1 MKKLLPFLLLFIT
14 LNLIAQEVVINEF
27 LASNDATIADQD
39 GEFEDWIELYNN
51 GSASI
56 NLAGYALSDDAE
68 DLAQWIFPAGTTIP
82 AKGYLIIWADDDEDQ
97 SGLHANFKLSS
108 GGETI
113 YLTNSVGAFVDTIE
127 YKDQTTDISFGRIPN
142 GTGDFQVMKPTFN
155 AENNADSDGDG
166 INADNDCNDADAT
179 IGAKQTAGTICND
192 GINITQADQIQ
203 SDGCTCTGI
212 IPAANGLVINEI
224 MASNSE
230 TMADQDGEFEDWI
243 ELYNNGSAS
252 IDLEGYYLS
261 DNINNL
267 TKWEFPTGT
276 AIAAGGYVTVWADED
291 GMQEGL
297 HANFKLSASAES
309 VYLVS
314 PVGELIDQINYSD
327 LKEDVGLGRNPNGTG
342 DFQKIIP
349 TFNAQNSM
357 TTSIATIAL
366 EEVGLTANPNPASQ
380 SFNLI
385 INELTTTERM
395 VIVYNLAGKAVYEAT
410 VFGNAQIDVSQWT
423 AGIYVVRVGTS
434 FLKIMVE

>member
-1 MKKLLPFLLLFIT
+1 MKKLLPFILLFIT
-14 LNLIAQEVVINEF
+14 FNLTAQDLVINEF
-27 LASNDATIADQD
+27 LASNAAIIADQD

-51 GSASI
+51 SNATI

-68 DLAQWIFPAGTTIP
+68 NLAQWAFPAGTTIP
-82 AKGYLIIWADDDEDQ
+82 ARGYLIIWADDDEDQ
-97 SGLHANFKLSS
+97 AGLHANFKLSS

-113 YLTNSVGAFVDTIE
+113 YLTNTTGAFVDTIE

-142 GTGDFQVMKPTFN
+142 GTGDFLVMSPTFN

-166 INADNDCNDADAT
+166 INADNDCNDADAA
-179 IGAKQTAGTICND
+179 IGAKQTPGTICND
-192 GINITQADQIQ
+192 NINITQDDQIQ

-224 MASNSE
+224 MASNSV

-252 IDLEGYYLS
+252 IDLTGYFLS

-267 TKWEFPTGT
+267 TKWEFPEGT
-276 AIAAGGYVTVWADED
+276 TIAANGYVTVWADED

-309 VYLVS
+309 VYLLS
-314 PVGELIDQINYSD
+314 PIGELIDQINYSD
-327 LKEDVGLGRNPNGTG
+327 QKPDVGLGRNPNGTG
-342 DFQKIIP
+342 DFQQIIP

-357 TTSIATIAL
+357 TTSTASVSL
-366 EEVGLTANPNPASQ
+366 EQIGLTAHPNPASQ
-380 SFNLI
+380 TFNLR
-385 INELTTTERM
+385 INELTATKRT
-395 VIVYNLAGKAVYEAT
+395 VIVYNLAGKAVYEAAIL
-410 VFGNAQIDVSQWT
+410 GNAQIDVRQWV
-423 AGIYVVRVGTS
+423 AGIYIVRVGGHH
-434 FLKIMVE
+434 LKIMVK